1 MVNESK
7 LTIKLMFWILG
18 VMLLIT
24 SSAVGLVYAD
34 IKSDFW
40 ELKEDLKSMDEKVDF
55 IKEKV
60 GIRDAIDEYVIRDI
74 EDLKVR
80 VKKLEER

>member
-1 MVNESK
+1 MGDESGK
-7 LTIKLMFWILG
+7 TKNLTAKILG
-18 VMLLIT
+18 VALGVIVCL
-24 SSAVGLVYAD
+24 VGVIYAD
-34 IKSDFW
+34 MRSEFV
-40 ELKEDLKSMDEKVDF
+40 ELREDLKSMDVKVDF